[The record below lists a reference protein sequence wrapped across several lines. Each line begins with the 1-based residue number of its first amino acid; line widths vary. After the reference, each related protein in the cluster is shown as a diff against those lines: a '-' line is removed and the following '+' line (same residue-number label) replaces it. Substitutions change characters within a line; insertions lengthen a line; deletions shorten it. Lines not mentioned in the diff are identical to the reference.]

1 MTKIL
6 LICHDIP
13 SLSVGATLPI
23 YHLIKQLG
31 SKHEIHL
38 ISFDSEK
45 YSLDS
50 IKDKLSTTNTL
61 KIPEYHSKEELKDV
75 INYYMEHSDKRNEK
89 IKELQK
95 IVLNK
100 HTYTIRAK
108 KLKRIIEEY
117 EF

>member
-38 ISFDSEK
+38 ISFDSKK

-61 KIPEYHSKEELKDV
+61 KIPEYHYQQYPLPL
-75 INYYMEHSDKRNEK
+75 H
-89 IKELQK
+89 
-95 IVLNK
+95 
-100 HTYTIRAK
+100 
-108 KLKRIIEEY
+108 
-117 EF
+117 